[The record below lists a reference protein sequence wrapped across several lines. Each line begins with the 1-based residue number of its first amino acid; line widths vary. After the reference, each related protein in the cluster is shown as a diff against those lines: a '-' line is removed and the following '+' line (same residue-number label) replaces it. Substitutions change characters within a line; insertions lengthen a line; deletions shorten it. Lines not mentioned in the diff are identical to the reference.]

1 MRRIIAL
8 MMVVSFLLVPLGT
21 VHTQVAAATD
31 LPWAFVDGI
40 KLTLKDTVTFGNY
53 KIFVK
58 DIDSITW
65 SKAILEV
72 SGPEGTQEITVSENT
87 YVYYPNPD
95 NPVLRFSVVLW
106 NSGGT
111 PTILLTV
118 ASPLVKRS
126 TKVITKGGTVI
137 LTPGDV
143 KVHLLKVNNTSAEFE
158 VTTPTITTPVKFTL
172 KHGQGR
178 GINYRLTTGDYT
190 YTNFVY
196 LYLKSSTSSTATVE
210 FYMPKVPVTSITV
223 THAGESNKPSPQPTS
238 KPNTCTCLMY
248 NGLLYAGEK
257 LLARYE
263 KSTYGIQV
271 ISVSST
277 KVSVKVY
284 NGSKLL
290 NTYLLSIGQSQAIS
304 GTPLSF
310 MITSADVKYNRV
322 HLKLYAPK
330 DTQVTPPVREAF
342 ISVTMNAIPKKIL
355 LNDYLVIAISVEN
368 NGRGDAYDLNVAAPI
383 PNGFELVSSTQSW
396 NIKTLPAFS
405 KMPALIYV
413 LKPTKVGTF
422 EIGKAVVKYY
432 DDESLLTGTQRT
444 VTSPSLKGIVVYAI
458 PTLEVSA
465 QAYNGTWSNY
475 ISAKP
480 GDTVKL
486 KFGVKAGGKNPAYEF
501 ITNATLHL
509 YLGNALDGS
518 NELHLGTI
526 KAGEAKNIMI
536 DVKVLKENLTNV
548 RAVLTYLDP
557 LGNEHS
563 MDLGNLVTINSMPP
577 KVVVEKVKVW
587 PSPEELPGYVNK
599 TLASMKNP
607 EPLAQELENISKFY
621 LPPQKNTWKPIA
633 ILFIILT
640 IILGALAYKYWD
652 SSEKC
657 RKVLEKKKAKRPGGL
672 PKKEDEGTGT
682 KPPAKLEGG
691 L

>member
-8 MMVVSFLLVPLGT
+8 MMVLSFLLVPLGT
-21 VHTQVAAATD
+21 VHTQVAAATE

-40 KLTLKDTVTFGNY
+40 KLTLGDTVTFGNY
-53 KIFVK
+53 KIVVK
-58 DIDSITW
+58 DIDSISW

-72 SGPEGTQEITVSENT
+72 SGPQGTQELTVSENT

-95 NPVLRFSVVLW
+95 NPVLRFSVILW

-111 PTILLTV
+111 PTILLTI
-118 ASPLVKRS
+118 ASPLIKTS
-126 TKVITKGGTVI
+126 TKVMTKGGTVVI
-137 LTPGDV
+137 NPGNV
-143 KVHLLKVNNTSAEFE
+143 KVTLLKVNNTSAEFE
-158 VTTPTITTPVKFTL
+158 ATTPTSTIPVKFTL
-172 KHGQGR
+172 NHGQGR
-178 GINYRLTTGDYT
+178 GINYRLTTGEYT

-196 LYLKSSTSSTATVE
+196 MYLNTSTSSTATVE
-210 FYMPKVPVTSITV
+210 IYMPKVPVTSLTITP
-223 THAGESNKPSPQPTS
+223 AGGGENPTPSPTPTPS
-238 KPNTCTCLMY
+238 TCNCLMY
-248 NGLLYAGEK
+248 NGILYSGEK
-257 LLARYE
+257 LLAKYE
-263 KSTYGIQV
+263 NVTYGIQIV
-271 ISVSST
+271 SVSST

-284 NGSKLL
+284 KGSNLV
-290 NTYLLSIGQSQAIS
+290 NTYLLSIGQTQTIP
-304 GTPLSF
+304 GTSMSF
-310 MITSADVKYNRV
+310 MITSADVNYNRV

-330 DTQVTPPVREAF
+330 DTQVTPPVREAS
-342 ISVTMNAIPKKIL
+342 IKVTMNAIPKKIL
-355 LNDYLVIAISVEN
+355 LSDYLVVAISVEN

-432 DDESLLTGTQRT
+432 DDKSLLTGTQRT
-444 VTSPSLKGIVVYAI
+444 VYSATLKGIVVYAI
-458 PTLEVSA
+458 PNLAVNA

-475 ISAKP
+475 VTAKP

-486 KFGVKAGGKNPAYEF
+486 KFAVKADGKNPTYEF
-501 ITNATLHL
+501 VTNATLHL
-509 YLGNALDGS
+509 YLGNSLDGS
-518 NELHLGTI
+518 NEIKLGTI
-526 KAGEAKNIMI
+526 KAGESKDVMI

-563 MDLGNLVTINSMPP
+563 VDLGNLLTINSIPP
-577 KVVVEKVKVW
+577 KVVIKEVKVW
-587 PSPEELPGYVNK
+587 PTPEELPGYVNK
-599 TLASMKNP
+599 TLAEMGNNTT
-607 EPLAQELENISKFY
+607 LATQIDEIAKAY
-621 LPPQKNTWKPIA
+621 LPPQTNTWKPIA

-640 IILGALAYKYWD
+640 IILGAMTYKYWD
-652 SSEKC
+652 SAEKC

-672 PKKEDEGTGT
+672 PKKEEEGTGT
-682 KPPAKLEGG
+682 KPAAKREGG